1 MEARIKENTLLLI
14 RETKISTDSQK
25 FKAEINVKDREPV
38 FIMDGGV
45 QLLMRYLIINNFVGN
60 FEYYTLN
67 LYGELTFTLIKIAIF
82 I

>member
-1 MEARIKENTLLLI
+1 MEARNKGNMLLVI
-14 RETKISTDSQK
+14 RETKINADSQK

-45 QLLMRYLIINNFVGN
+45 QLLMRYLVINNFVGK

-67 LYGELTFTLIKIAIF
+67 LYGEFAYFVKYV
-82 I
+82 